1 MDKQVTHLH
10 GQALNPEKS
19 LTWLQT
25 QGFSGST
32 SGTRGGSFGVS
43 PAKHRRRGQKV
54 VDAAAGGGGWIS
66 EADRKRRFEGVLWYQ
81 DMSRVCP
88 GCPQTT
94 PMEARQVS
102 CIRDAYGEHPGA
114 NAECRMKNAEEGPV
128 LK

>member
-19 LTWLQT
+19 QKWLQT

-54 VDAAAGGGGWIS
+54 GRRWLTQRRVEGAG
-66 EADRKRRFEGVLWYQ
+66 
-81 DMSRVCP
+81 
-88 GCPQTT
+88 
-94 PMEARQVS
+94 
-102 CIRDAYGEHPGA
+102 
-114 NAECRMKNAEEGPV
+114 
-128 LK
+128 